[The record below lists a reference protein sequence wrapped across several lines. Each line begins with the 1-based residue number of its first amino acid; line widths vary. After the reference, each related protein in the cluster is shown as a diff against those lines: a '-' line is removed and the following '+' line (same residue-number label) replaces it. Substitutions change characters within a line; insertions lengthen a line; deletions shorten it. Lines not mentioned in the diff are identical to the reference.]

1 MKKVTM
7 TELARLAEVDV
18 STVSRA
24 LSDSP
29 RVRPETKAH
38 IRALAEEVGYEVD
51 VRARNLRRGDTQT
64 IGIVVP
70 IDPSHGQTISDPF
83 YLQMVG
89 AVSHAAAR
97 RGYDLLLT
105 IPQDETRV
113 AENRILRSGRADG
126 LIVIG
131 QAGRTARLNELASA
145 TDKLVVWGG
154 QVEGARYTLVGS
166 DNVGGGRQATA
177 HLLGGGRRR
186 VLFVGDPDLP
196 EVALRYR
203 GVREA
208 HEAAGVP
215 LDPELILPLGFGA
228 TLPVRRIGEALERR
242 PDIDAVFAASD
253 VLAIAA
259 IHAGHA
265 GGRTVPGDL
274 AVVGYDDIGQA
285 AHTVPPLTTV
295 DQAIEEG
302 GALMVDL
309 LLRKIAGEPAA
320 SALTPTRLVVRGSA
334 P

>member
-1 MKKVTM
+1 MKKITM

-24 LSDSP
+24 LADSP

-51 VRARNLRRGDTQT
+51 VRGRSLRSGDTRT
-64 IGIVVP
+64 LGIVVP
-70 IDPSHGQTISDPF
+70 IDPAQGQTISDPF

-105 IPQDETRV
+105 IPQDEGRV
-113 AENRILRSGRADG
+113 AEHSLLRSGRADG

-131 QAGRTARLNELASA
+131 QAGRTDRLNALADK
-145 TDKLVVWGG
+145 TDRLVVWGG

-166 DNVGGGRQATA
+166 DNVGGGRQAAA
-177 HLLGGGRRR
+177 HLLAGGRQR
-186 VLFVGDPDLP
+186 VLFVGDTDLP
-196 EVALRYR
+196 EVALRYE
-203 GVREA
+203 GVRMAHAAAGEA
-208 HEAAGVP
+208 H
-215 LDPELILPLGFGA
+215 DPELILPLGFGA
-228 TLPVRRIGEALERR
+228 VEPVRRTGEALARR

-259 IHAGHA
+259 IHAA
-265 GGRTVPGDL
+265 GARGAAVPDDI

-285 AHTVPPLTTV
+285 AHTTPPLTTV
-295 DQAIEEG
+295 DQAIEAG

-309 LLRKIAGEPAA
+309 LLRKLAGEAA
-320 SALTPTRLVVRGSA
+320 PSQLTPTRLVVRGSA

>member
-7 TELARLAEVDV
+7 AELARLAEVDV

-38 IRALAEEVGYEVD
+38 IRALAAEVGYEVD
-51 VRARNLRRGDTQT
+51 VRARNLRRGDTRT
-64 IGIVVP
+64 LGIVVP
-70 IDPSHGQTISDPF
+70 IDPAQGQTISDPF

-89 AVSHAAAR
+89 AVSNAAAR

-105 IPQDETRV
+105 IPQDEARV
-113 AENRILRSGRADG
+113 AENRLLRSGRVDG

-131 QAGRTARLNELASA
+131 QAGRTERLNALADT
-145 TDKLVVWGG
+145 TDRLVVWGG
-154 QVEGARYTLVGS
+154 QLEGARYTLVGS
-166 DNVGGGRQATA
+166 DNVGGGRQAAA
-177 HLLGGGRRR
+177 HLLGGERRR
-186 VLFVGDPDLP
+186 VLFVGDTALP
-196 EVALRYR
+196 EVALRYE
-203 GVREA
+203 GVRAA
-208 HEAAGVP
+208 HRAAGVP

-228 TLPVRRIGEALERR
+228 VDPVRRIAEALSRR

-259 IHAGHA
+259 IHAGA
-265 GGRTVPGDL
+265 ARGLAVPNDL
-274 AVVGYDDIGQA
+274 AVIGYDDIGQA

-295 DQAIEEG
+295 DQAIEAG

-320 SALTPTRLVVRGSA
+320 STLTPTRLVVRGSA